1 MTHDAESYLVPCALL
16 GSLLSL
22 AIGGAIVHRH
32 AGLFSFLSSRKSQFH
47 HAPESKG
54 IPRLGG
60 LCLVA
65 SFLAAGLL
73 ALWLHEFKPMASR
86 EFWVIL
92 GSSLLI
98 FLVGIVDD
106 IRPLGAK
113 KKLLAQIGVSCLV
126 FYGGLQI
133 NTLKNPFTQEG
144 LELGTLALPITVL
157 WLVAITNLINL
168 IDGMDGLAGG
178 IGVFLMA
185 LLAWVSMTTANGFYT
200 LVCVGTLGG
209 LLGFLRYNFPPAR
222 LYLGDGGAYFLGFL
236 IGLLSIQTSNKGTV
250 IAGLAA
256 PAIALALPIIDTTL
270 AILRRGFK
278 GLPLFRP
285 DLDHIHHR
293 LMRKGFSRTRAVL
306 VLYAFSVV
314 ALSFAIGVFLFS
326 GQHMPIFAG
335 MAAMALIALLSHWG
349 LIPKLR
355 SGFALAQSYWRLR
368 SHSRYALSLSQW
380 LQLEAERCRSVDCLW
395 KEYEFVTRKLQFCEV
410 HLRLRGEQRTWRLT
424 QGTELPL
431 RRSHHF
437 PGEREMSLE
446 FFSRPDAMTLHQFE
460 HVSELAA
467 EAWLQ
472 AVARWEQA
480 KQKKAAFTSE
490 AADPT
495 RPSPPTSPV
504 GQMVQVGT

>member
-1 MTHDAESYLVPCALL
+1 MTHDAESYFVPVALL
-16 GSLLSL
+16 GFLMSLGV
-22 AIGGAIVHRH
+22 GGFVLHRH
-32 AGLFSFLSSRKSQFH
+32 QGLFSFSRGAQFH

-65 SFLAAGLL
+65 AFLASMGLG
-73 ALWLHEFKPMASR
+73 LWLHDFRPFASR
-86 EFWVIL
+86 DFWIIV
-92 GSSLLI
+92 GSSLAI

-106 IRPLGAK
+106 LQPLGAK
-113 KKLLAQIGVSCLV
+113 KKLAAQILIASSVY
-126 FYGGLQI
+126 FFGLQI
-133 NTLKNPFTQEG
+133 NTFKNPFTQEG
-144 LELGTLALPITVL
+144 IELGSLALPITVL

-185 LLAWVSMTTANGFYT
+185 LLAWVGMATENGFYS

-209 LLGFLRYNFPPAR
+209 LLGFLRYNFPPAKV
-222 LYLGDGGAYFLGFL
+222 YLGDGGAYFLGFL

-250 IAGLAA
+250 VAGLAA

-293 LMRKGFSRTRAVL
+293 LMRRGFSRTRAVL

-335 MAAMALIALLSHWG
+335 MAAMALIGLLSYWG

-410 HLRLRGEQRTWRLT
+410 HLRLRGEQRTWRVT
-424 QGTELPL
+424 QGTESTF

-460 HVSELAA
+460 HVTELAA

-495 RPSPPTSPV
+495 RPSSSTHPV
-504 GQMVQVGT
+504 SQMVQVGT